1 MNKQLLS
8 LFLTLSIGAMSFT
21 LSGSIEVI
29 SPQPNDVFDICTGG
43 SAKRF
48 HADEN
53 CKGLRNSKCITKV
66 PLDEAMNLYHRT
78 PEMVTN
84 SNRFSLD
91 EAMNLYHRT
100 PCQWCCTESASEDKQ
115 YDNWGD

>member
-21 LSGSIEVI
+21 LSGSIEVM
-29 SPQPNDVFDICTGG
+29 SPQPNDVVYIWTDG

-78 PEMVTN
+78 P
-84 SNRFSLD
+84 
-91 EAMNLYHRT
+91 
-100 PCQWCCTESASEDKQ
+100 CQWCCTESASEDKQ